1 MAPCGCKKRQHP
13 IIQQPAQVPATIRL
27 TENQPQPE
35 EKVVSEDEQKI
46 IQQIAEELQKLH
58 AQNQ

>member
-13 IIQQPAQVPATIRL
+13 INQQPAQAPATIRI
-27 TENQPQPE
+27 TEPQPE
-35 EKVVSEDEQKI
+35 KKEVSEAEQKI

-58 AQNQ
+58 AQAQ

>member
-1 MAPCGCKKRQHP
+1 MACGCKKRQHP
-13 IIQQPAQVPATIRL
+13 IIQQPAPAPATIRL
-27 TENQPQPE
+27 SEPPNQPQQTA
-35 EKVVSEDEQKI
+35 VSDAEQKI